1 MGKIKHTADEAKS
14 IEAKLVRKG
23 FSVEVSVDDE
33 YFKLM
38 LGTTPICADSANSDL
53 YDTTL
58 ALATFNEILEQIDAP
73 KRWIGVVSAA
83 IARGYHPEHP
93 QEVDQTLINAEKY
106 IIDEVPFE
114 YRSFEIVP
122 DFWDNFNGRSATI
135 TWYDED
141 GECCLDSSQVIADD
155 LNQRSYYRRLE
166 NGNLEAVDSVFR
178 NDDNVHMYLDTVVT
192 SRGEVVTLLA

>member
-23 FSVEVSVDDE
+23 FSVEVSVDGE

-58 ALATFNEILEQIDAP
+58 ALASFNEILEQIDAP
-73 KRWIGVVSAA
+73 KRWIGVVNAA
-83 IARGYHPEHP
+83 IARGFVLRHPTDVE
-93 QEVDQTLINAEKY
+93 QTLLDAEKF
-106 IIDEVPFE
+106 IIGQVPFE
-114 YRSFEIVP
+114 LRSHEVVP
-122 DFWDNFNGRSATI
+122 DFWDNFNGSSATI

-141 GECCLDSSQVIADD
+141 GECCLDSSQVFA
-155 LNQRSYYRRLE
+155 
-166 NGNLEAVDSVFR
+166 
-178 NDDNVHMYLDTVVT
+178 DNVSQRTFYRLVGRELKPESHIYRGDEDVYMYLDTIVT
-192 SRGEVVTLLA
+192 TKGEVVTLVA